1 MLSFV
6 STYRDRCRTTIN
18 VWGDSIGAGIIYE
31 RSKDDLKNLPD
42 PFENEDLGK
51 DKGEKDED
59 LGNDIH
65 LIDMVKMD
73 EDVGKDTNM
82 PKIDE
87 AVGIDIDRKTDEVA
101 TSDDPVVVVGDN
113 IITDEAIT
121 TDDPINK
128 V

>member
-87 AVGIDIDRKTDEVA
+87 AVGIDIDRKTDEVIFWW
-101 TSDDPVVVVGDN
+101 SCCCCWRQYHYWWSNHHGRP
-113 IITDEAIT
+113 
-121 TDDPINK
+121 NK
-128 V
+128 